1 MVQILFLAES
11 VDELSVCFHVLV
23 IPVDGVVEVC
33 FDLEEQ
39 AKVGVRD
46 VESLVY
52 LMVARQDNFHVQRYR
67 LRGETLCTCNAEPL
81 ARFLDGDVSALKCS
95 LEPLV
100 RELA

>member
-11 VDELSVCFHVLV
+11 VDELSVGFHVLV
-23 IPVDGVVEVC
+23 VPVDRVVEVC
-33 FDLEEQ
+33 LDLEEE
-39 AKVGVRD
+39 AKVGVGD

-52 LMVARQDNFHVQRYR
+52 LMVARQDNFYVQRYR

-95 LEPLV
+95 LENLI
-100 RELA
+100 

>member
-1 MVQILFLAES
+1 MVQILFLTES
-11 VDELSVCFHVLV
+11 VDKFSIGFHVLV

-39 AKVGVRD
+39 AKVWVGD

-67 LRGETLCTCNAEPL
+67 LRGETFCACYAKSL
-81 ARFLDGDVSALKCS
+81 AGFFDGNVSALKCS
-95 LEPLV
+95 LEPFV
-100 RELA
+100 

>member
-23 IPVDGVVEVC
+23 IPIDSVVEVC

-39 AKVGVRD
+39 AKVGVGD

-52 LMVARQDNFHVQRYR
+52 LMVACQDNFHVQRYR
-67 LRGETLCTCNAEPL
+67 LRGETFCACYAEPL
-81 ARFLDGDVSALKCS
+81 AGFFDGDVSALKCS
-95 LEPLV
+95 LKPLV
-100 RELA
+100 